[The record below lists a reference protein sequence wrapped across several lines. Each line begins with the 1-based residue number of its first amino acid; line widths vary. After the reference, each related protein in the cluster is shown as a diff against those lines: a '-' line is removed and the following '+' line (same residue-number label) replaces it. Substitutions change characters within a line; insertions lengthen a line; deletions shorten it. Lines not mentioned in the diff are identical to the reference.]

1 MSKRKQQPGCEV
13 DMTPMIDVVFQLIIF
28 FIVTITMS
36 EAKDDTIR
44 LEQGIY
50 GQEIETGEAATS
62 AVVIDINQRGR
73 ISIGNTTLTQARL
86 REIIRGRMNRMG
98 NTFQV
103 WIRGDARAQ
112 HDMIRNVMDTV
123 TSLGVGRVH
132 FVAIKDARTP
142 EQKEFFARRSRGDLK
157 LEMTPMI
164 DVVFQLLIFFIV
176 TLKQEDILSNLE
188 ALRPQPDQSPPK
200 EIQKDPIT
208 VLIGRQG
215 FFFEGAILTEAQL
228 KNNLLRI
235 ARLDPNSMI
244 IVKCTGD
251 SAHGNLVRALDICN
265 SVGLRELSVFSM

>member
-1 MSKRKQQPGCEV
+1 MAHAKKKR
-13 DMTPMIDVVFQLIIF
+13 
-28 FIVTITMS
+28 
-36 EAKDDTIR
+36 
-44 LEQGIY
+44 
-50 GQEIETGEAATS
+50 
-62 AVVIDINQRGR
+62 
-73 ISIGNTTLTQARL
+73 
-86 REIIRGRMNRMG
+86 
-98 NTFQV
+98 
-103 WIRGDARAQ
+103 
-112 HDMIRNVMDTV
+112 
-123 TSLGVGRVH
+123 RVP
-132 FVAIKDARTP
+132 D
-142 EQKEFFARRSRGDLK
+142 DLK

-188 ALRPQPDQSPPK
+188 ALRPQPDPSPPK

-265 SVGLRELSVFSM
+265 SVGLRKLSVFSM